1 MKNRKLK
8 ISGKFFLYSL
18 GLLLILLL
26 VCFLFFYNQLKA
38 AVAVTQRQQ
47 VENLFSSLTDTLQQ
61 EIDKD
66 KIIEITKQ
74 FSKENKSLNFAYIS
88 NDGEILFKSSNFNI
102 NAIPPIS
109 ADSPFEKNGIK
120 TRFTENATN
129 NLEEIDVLPFILTLR
144 VVDSGR
150 IVISNPLHAREIIRS
165 MIPTISKMFI
175 SILIICL
182 FASLLFSKIITS
194 PIKRIAND
202 TKKMAL
208 LEDVTIPFKRE
219 DELGELY
226 KDIYSMHLRLKTTIE
241 DLQNEVVAVKK
252 MEENQRYFFSAVSHE
267 LKTPIASS
275 MSLLEGILDDVIK
288 TEDYTQNIQNL
299 LTIQQNQA
307 TLVNE
312 LLMIVNMNTPDF
324 VIQKESIHLA
334 SLFDM
339 ILEDYDILLTEQ
351 RLSSEIFIDNSL
363 FIRADKKLLLK
374 IFNNLLLNAIQNTN
388 ANEKIQIFSIV
399 EKDLIKLQI
408 INTGTTI
415 SDEILKNIANPF
427 FSTDVVRTSG
437 IGKSGLGL
445 TIVKKALDIQ
455 GFDFKIENINNDVGI
470 TIIF

>member
-1 MKNRKLK
+1 MRNRKLK
-8 ISGKFFLYSL
+8 IFGKFFLYSL
-18 GLLLILLL
+18 GLLAILLL
-26 VCFLFFYNQLKA
+26 VCFFFFYNQLKV

-47 VENLFSSLTDTLQQ
+47 VENLFSSLTETLQQ
-61 EIDKD
+61 ETNKD
-66 KIIEITKQ
+66 KIIEITRQ

-88 NDGEILFKSSNFNI
+88 NDGEILFKSSNFDI
-102 NAIPPIS
+102 NAVPQIS
-109 ADSPFEKNGIK
+109 ADTPFERTGIK
-120 TRFTENATN
+120 TRFTKNSNN
-129 NLEEIDVLPFILTLR
+129 NLDGIDVLPFVLTLR
-144 VVDSGR
+144 VVDTGR
-150 IVISNPLHAREIIRS
+150 IVISNPLHAREIIHS

-175 SILIICL
+175 AIFIICL
-182 FASLLFSKIITS
+182 FASLLFSRIITS
-194 PIKRIAND
+194 PIKQIAND

-241 DLQNEVVAVKK
+241 DLQNEIVLVKK
-252 MEENQRYFFSAVSHE
+252 MEENQRYFFSAASHE

-275 MSLLEGILDDVIK
+275 MSLLEGILDGVIK
-288 TEDYTQNIQNL
+288 TEDYTQHIHNL

-307 TLVNE
+307 ALVNE

-339 ILEDYDILLTEQ
+339 LLEDYNILLAKRML
-351 RLSSEIFIDNSL
+351 RLEIFIDNNL
-363 FIRADKKLLLK
+363 FVNADKNLLIK

-388 ANEKIQIFSIV
+388 AHEKIIISSIV
-399 EKDLIKLQI
+399 EKNLIKLQI
-408 INTGTTI
+408 INTKTTI

-427 FSTDVVRTSG
+427 FSTDAVRTSG
-437 IGKSGLGL
+437 VGKSGLGL

-455 GFDFKIENINNDVGI
+455 GFNFKIENINNDVGVTI
-470 TIIF
+470 TF